1 MPPLWCIHGIGKL
14 WFAIIIKPSSQR
26 EVVFL
31 SNDTITFNPAVPD
44 PSTYTAKQFK
54 DLFALD
60 EDNFYRY
67 SNVIESNNEINV
79 RNDN

>member
-1 MPPLWCIHGIGKL
+1 M
-14 WFAIIIKPSSQR
+14 
-26 EVVFL
+26 VFL